1 MIVIVNTPV
10 RTHEDHPAPFV
21 VTLDA
26 RTVFLMSRAVAARA
40 APPGKVHWA
49 HRTGSHGAVVA
60 VCGAAVKSG
69 YRPWMGK
76 PSQIT
81 CSKCSEKWWANE
93 RILGTG
99 GADFIQNG
107 VGAR

>member
-1 MIVIVNTPV
+1 MIVIVNTPL
-10 RTHEDHPAPFV
+10 RTHEVHPAPFV

-26 RTVFLMSRAVAARA
+26 RTVFLMSRAVAATA

-49 HRTGSHGAVVA
+49 QRAGSNDAVVA
-60 VCGAAVKSG
+60 VCSAPVKSG

-81 CSKCSEKWWANE
+81 CARCKIQWWTNE
-93 RILGTG
+93 RILGAG